1 LPKQSL
7 VGAALV
13 ALGTLAVPML
23 PLRAQ
28 RLSVVEASGGAA
40 IAVARHT
47 MAGVEVGAGYRP
59 GGQSRVAL
67 AVDVGTEEGRAAG
80 RAQLTAQFLVTP
92 AARRGAGLYG
102 GIGVA
107 VAGRRGTPGRGY
119 LALLLGLEAA
129 PGGGARR
136 GGWYAE
142 LGLAGGARVAAG
154 WRGRWTRS

>member
-1 LPKQSL
+1 
-7 VGAALV
+7 
-13 ALGTLAVPML
+13 ML
-23 PLRAQ
+23 
-28 RLSVVEASGGAA
+28 
-40 IAVARHT
+40 ARHGL
-47 MAGVEVGAGYRP
+47 AGVELGAGYRP

-67 AVDVGTEEGRAAG
+67 AVGGGTEDGRAAA
-80 RAQLTAQFLVTP
+80 RVQLTAQFLVTP

-107 VAGRRGTPGRGY
+107 VAVRRGAPGGGY

-142 LGLAGGARVAAG
+142 LGLAGGARIAAG
-154 WRGRWTRS
+154 WRGRWFSGRRPG

>member
-1 LPKQSL
+1 MHRRAL
-7 VGAALV
+7 VGPALAALG
-13 ALGTLAVPML
+13 ALVTPMVS
-23 PLRAQ
+23 LRAQ
-28 RLSVVEASGGAA
+28 RLSVAEASAGAA
-40 IAVARHT
+40 LAVARHT

-67 AVDVGTEEGRAAG
+67 AVDVGREDGRAAA

-92 AARRGAGLYG
+92 AARRGVGLYG
-102 GIGVA
+102 GLGVA
-107 VAGRRGTPGRGY
+107 VAGRRGAHGGGY

-129 PGGGARR
+129 PGALR